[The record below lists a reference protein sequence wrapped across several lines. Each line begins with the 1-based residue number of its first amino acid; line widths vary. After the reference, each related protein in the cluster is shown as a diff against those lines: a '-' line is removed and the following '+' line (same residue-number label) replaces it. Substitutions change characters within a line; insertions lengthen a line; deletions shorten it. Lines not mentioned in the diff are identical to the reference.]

1 MGGEFL
7 VGGWVVSFV
16 MTVGSVV
23 ADSAENS
30 WAEKERD
37 RGERGRIKNKK

>member
-16 MTVGSVV
+16 MAVGSVE
-23 ADSAENS
+23 ADGAENS

-37 RGERGRIKNKK
+37 RGERDKEREEE

>member
-7 VGGWVVSFV
+7 VGGWVVCFV

-30 WAEKERD
+30 WAEKDRHSGERD
-37 RGERGRIKNKK
+37 KEREEE

>member
-37 RGERGRIKNKK
+37 RGERDKEREEE

>member
-16 MTVGSVV
+16 MAVGSVV
-23 ADSAENS
+23 ADGAENS
-30 WAEKERD
+30 WAEIERD
-37 RGERGRIKNKK
+37 RGERDKEREEE